1 MAAVQAVIPPRF
13 APGSSRVIVL
23 SSLDT
28 VNTLPESTIEAFED
42 HGRIARTI
50 DEGVDEA
57 RAVMAALAAVGI
69 DMGDVGRVL
78 EDEGVASF
86 AKSYDELI
94 ETLRQK
100 ADRLAGTT

>member
-1 MAAVQAVIPPRF
+1 
-13 APGSSRVIVL
+13 
-23 SSLDT
+23 
-28 VNTLPESTIEAFED
+28 
-42 HGRIARTI
+42 
-50 DEGVDEA
+50 
-57 RAVMAALAAVGI
+57 
-69 DMGDVGRVL
+69 VL